1 MVANLTRDAHGLR
14 RGSLLIAEQEDS
26 LRDELDS
33 LFCSEGYETHVAADD
48 DEAVEIVRHETI
60 DVVILSLELP
70 RAGGLGLLRTIRVV
84 RGARVPCVL
93 TATEVSGR
101 LQVDALLEDVFT
113 VVPKPPNDSLLKRV
127 VERAL
132 RRCRLFG

>member
-1 MVANLTRDAHGLR
+1 MVANLTRDAHGFR

-26 LRDELDS
+26 LREELDS
-33 LFCSEGYETHVAADD
+33 LFCTEGYETHVAADD
-48 DEAVEIVRHETI
+48 DEAVEIVRHEAI

-93 TATEVSGR
+93 TAAEVSGR

-113 VVPKPPNDSLLKRV
+113 VVPKPPDDSLLKRV